1 MRRLKK
7 NIATAM
13 ITAMSLSMLPA
24 QMWGTTASAATT
36 KKIVAKKIEMTVSTN
51 KGLKSALKKG
61 NINKIVL
68 NAASTKNFRVPK
80 GNYKDKILVINS
92 SDKSKVYIPKGTKFK
107 KIIYLGTVKNA
118 NLVVDETGNKIEIAS
133 KITLN
138 ISGKAAYAELTYKT
152 GAESAKVTSKIE
164 LIASNK
170 TKKSIKATIAGKK
183 VIIKAGDT
191 YASSDLDIDSDD
203 TPQGT
208 ANIDVNDDSTPQG
221 SAATTDTGNTAGNT
235 TNTGSTGGG
244 YIGGGST
251 GGGSNTNSGN
261 NTPQTPAKEANK
273 IVNTEKTKVI
283 DATSFLRYVVV
294 SFVNGYTKDNTTV
307 YVDGTDVTSELTKVD
322 TEGTLYKWEVYGKYP
337 SEVKVVSNKD
347 KNISQT
353 VKLDRPTGAKLV
365 KPIVTNKRRTPEFV
379 IGSSRIS
386 RFDYYLDNFDN
397 EGNRRMKPGITTFNS
412 DFKASQ
418 KISERPYYAPDVEVG
433 KDLTVMFNYT
443 SDDDKKWF
451 DNIPKTGAL
460 QLVEDSDNQ
469 YTIKKDVQYEKK
481 FVEHGGQKAALVIK
495 TGGTNFRSAGYFRLR
510 VMSEGSKSYMLRVRL
525 EYPGQPRLFL
535 REPVL
540 KSGKNLH
547 FDVEGVTLGVKNAVE
562 KVELTLPNKEVR
574 TLRHNIDYFFFGNL
588 FVLYNDVTKG
598 KEEDGTKGINNT
610 LYKGE
615 YSLKIYF
622 NEYKPATV
630 GFDIPDGQEAGKKNE
645 TTADKVTTMGSKS
658 SLLSMDGMKF
668 DAVAG
673 ATRKAT
679 PGGNRG
685 DYTGSLTIVRDLIFD
700 VDLLANAEIFDELGI
715 KNDYA
720 KAIVDRFEKEV
731 TVKAVYNHNSD
742 FYDFGYYN
750 TAMIAKRDDGMY
762 LSFSDYMKQD
772 GVKTINKI
780 KKANAVLEDN
790 LIGGV
795 LDGNQLGEEAPKFTI
810 PNEGKVST
818 DGKITLQADAA
829 YLAKVKA
836 LHPEREK
843 GQKYMFTMS
852 SDDYKVDG
860 DKLTIR
866 GIGLI
871 NRYFPNLNTLP
882 RKVKVIVVAD
892 GYQAQT
898 IELTVVKPDEN
909 ALKTLEMP
917 DKFTTFHIGN
927 TLSFGTTS
935 GIRNVNDWMKNIVS
949 ITVGGVKYNRVPNGR
964 YSVKDENEFYVGSS
978 VEITLP
984 KSKSNNIPMVIEAT
998 GYKTYTFTIDNSG
1011 EKAQIV
1017 KGEETDGTGIIPK
1030 QPEQKNPET
1039 GKETETPKL
1048 NLDEI
1053 VRTETAN
1060 DAPDAKSLTIPEDK
1074 KLYVQ
1079 AGYKKLS
1086 IGAAFTGNGAEVIAW
1101 LEKVNSVKVDGV
1113 NYTKGS
1119 GFGLKDKQFK
1129 FSFGSMEINRPEK
1142 KAVIPMVIKA
1152 EGYKTYVFTFNN
1164 SSEDSVQDT
1173 FKLINGNKT
1182 EQPKPDDKKDNQTPA
1197 PGQDDKQTPG
1207 DKEKPKDKKEDN
1219 QGGTLLE
1226 LPLPQTF
1233 KVGISYADRFT
1244 IKKYFL
1250 GEANKEATQ
1259 KWIDMVTEVTVN
1271 GRICTYGND
1280 DERKSLNEYEF
1291 RKVRGNFGDLE
1302 LQIARPYDIKGD
1314 ANKAVS
1320 LEIEAKGYKT
1330 YIFTFDNSSSKVEV
1344 IKGEEKKTV
1353 APAESD
1359 KAREEEKKA
1368 KEEQE
1373 KKEQEEKK
1381 KQEAEAAKKAE
1392 EAKKQAAVTRASE
1405 AAGRANTEA
1414 ERADDEAKKAEEVAS
1429 KSESAKDI
1437 AVKARTAANLAK
1449 EAAERAKA
1457 ALAEAEKANNSVD
1470 AEAAATKAETEA
1482 ETAKSKAIEAET
1494 ARQEAETKKAEED
1507 AKKNSLKSLNL
1518 SADQPLKLDNFT
1530 EYTFF
1535 IKSENFIKNGTNV
1548 LEWIKN
1554 IESITFDGEMYTET
1568 KKSSVNKKEYKIDA
1582 ERGEVKIRRPQKK
1595 TSGLALIIKSK
1606 GFKTYEFTFD
1616 NSSKSNRRIAFVR
1629 EIEG

>member
-1 MRRLKK
+1 M
-7 NIATAM
+7 IA
-13 ITAMSLSMLPA
+13 AMSLSMLPA
-24 QMWGTTASAATT
+24 QMWGTTISAATT
-36 KKIVAKKIEMTVSTN
+36 KKVATKKIEMTVSTN

-61 NINKIVL
+61 NVNKIVL
-68 NAASTKNFRVPK
+68 NAVSTKNFRVPK

-92 SDKSKVYIPKGTKFK
+92 SDKSRVYIPKRTKFK
-107 KIIYLGTVKNA
+107 KIIYLGIVKNA
-118 NLVVDETGNKIEIAS
+118 SLILDEAGNKIEIAS
-133 KITLN
+133 KVTLN
-138 ISGKAAYAELTYKT
+138 ISGKAAFAELTFKA
-152 GAESAKVTSKIE
+152 GSESAKITSKIE
-164 LIASNK
+164 LVASNE
-170 TKKSIKATIAGKK
+170 TKKSIKATILGKK
-183 VIIKAGDT
+183 VTIKAGDT
-191 YASSDLDIDSDD
+191 YASSDLDIDLDIDSDD

-208 ANIDVNDDSTPQG
+208 ANIDVKDDSTPQG
-221 SAATTDTGNTAGNT
+221 SAVTNENENTAGNT
-235 TNTGSTGGG
+235 TNTGSIGGG
-244 YIGGGST
+244 YIGEGST

-273 IVNTEKTKVI
+273 IVNPEKTKVI
-283 DATSFLRYVVV
+283 DAASFLRYVVF
-294 SFVNGYTKDNTTV
+294 SFVNGYTKDNATV

-353 VKLDRPTGAKLV
+353 VKLDRPSDAKLV
-365 KPIVTNKRRTPEFV
+365 TPIVTNKRRTPEFV

-397 EGNRRMKPGITTFNS
+397 EGNRRMKPGVTTFNS
-412 DFKASQ
+412 DLKASQ
-418 KISERPYYAPDVEVG
+418 KISERPYYAPDVEIG

-469 YTIKKDVQYEKK
+469 YTIKKDVQYEKT
-481 FVEHGGQKAALVIK
+481 FVDHGGQKAALIIK

-510 VMSEGSKSYMLRVRL
+510 VKSEGSKSYMLLIRL
-525 EYPGQPRLFL
+525 EYPGQPEIFL

-540 KSGKNLH
+540 ESGKNLH

-562 KVELTLPNKEVR
+562 KVELILPNKEVR

-630 GFDIPDGQEAGKKNE
+630 GFDIPDGQEVLNKNK
-645 TTADKVTTMGSKS
+645 TTASKVITMGSKS

-852 SDDYKVDG
+852 SDDYKIDG

-866 GIGLI
+866 GTGLI

-882 RKVKVIVVAD
+882 RKVNVIVVAD

-949 ITVGGVKYNRVPNGR
+949 ITVGGVKYNRVPSGR
-964 YSVKDENEFYVGSS
+964 YSVKDDNEFYVGSS

-1079 AGYKKLS
+1079 AGHKKLS

-1152 EGYKTYVFTFNN
+1152 EGYKTYVFTFDN
-1164 SSEDSVQDT
+1164 SSEDSVKDT

-1207 DKEKPKDKKEDN
+1207 DKENPKDKKEDN

-1233 KVGISYADRFT
+1233 KVGRDYDDRFT

-1250 GEANKEATQ
+1250 GDANKEATQ

-1280 DERKSLNEYEF
+1280 DERKNLNEYEF

-1359 KAREEEKKA
+1359 KAKEEEKKA
-1368 KEEQE
+1368 KEEQD

-1381 KQEAEAAKKAE
+1381 KQEAEAA
-1392 EAKKQAAVTRASE
+1392 
-1405 AAGRANTEA
+1405 
-1414 ERADDEAKKAEEVAS
+1414 
-1429 KSESAKDI
+1429 
-1437 AVKARTAANLAK
+1437 
-1449 EAAERAKA
+1449 
-1457 ALAEAEKANNSVD
+1457 
-1470 AEAAATKAETEA
+1470 
-1482 ETAKSKAIEAET
+1482 
-1494 ARQEAETKKAEED
+1494 KKAEED

-1518 SADQPLKLDNFT
+1518 SADQPLKLDNIT
-1530 EYTFF
+1530 LNTFF
-1535 IKSENFIKNGTNV
+1535 IKSNNFIKNGTNV

-1554 IESITFDGEMYTET
+1554 IESITFDGEMYTEA
-1568 KKSSVNKKEYKIDA
+1568 KNSFVNKKEYKIDA
-1582 ERGEVKIRRPQKK
+1582 ERDEIKIRRPQK
-1595 TSGLALIIKSK
+1595 TASGLALIIKSK

-1616 NSSKSNRRIAFVR
+1616 NSTKSDKRIAFVR

>member
-24 QMWGTTASAATT
+24 QMWGTTISAATT
-36 KKIVAKKIEMTVSTN
+36 KKVVAKKIEMTVSTN

-61 NINKIVL
+61 NVNKIVL
-68 NAASTKNFRVPK
+68 NAVSTKNFRVPK

-118 NLVVDETGNKIEIAS
+118 NLVIDETGNKIEIAS

-170 TKKSIKATIAGKK
+170 TKKSIKATILGKK

-208 ANIDVNDDSTPQG
+208 ANIDVKDDSTPQG
-221 SAATTDTGNTAGNT
+221 SAVTNENENTAGNT
-235 TNTGSTGGG
+235 TNTGSIGGG

-273 IVNTEKTKVI
+273 IVNPEKTKVI

-294 SFVNGYTKDNTTV
+294 SFVNGYTKDNATV
-307 YVDGTDVTSELTKVD
+307 YIDGTDVTSELTKVD

-337 SEVKVVSNKD
+337 AEVKVVSNKD

-353 VKLDRPTGAKLV
+353 VKLDRPTDAKLV
-365 KPIVTNKRRTPEFV
+365 TPIVTNKRRTPEFV

-397 EGNRRMKPGITTFNS
+397 EGNRRIKPGITTFNS

-443 SDDDKKWF
+443 SEDDKKWF

-469 YTIKKDVQYEKK
+469 YTIKKDVQYEKT
-481 FVEHGGQKAALVIK
+481 FVDRGGQKAALIIK

-510 VMSEGSKSYMLRVRL
+510 VKSEGSKSYMLRIRL
-525 EYPGQPRLFL
+525 EYPGQPEIFL

-540 KSGKNLH
+540 ESGKNLH

-673 ATRKAT
+673 ATRKPT

-750 TAMIAKRDDGMY
+750 TAMTAKRDDGMY

-866 GIGLI
+866 GTGLI

-882 RKVKVIVVAD
+882 RKVNIIVVAD

-949 ITVGGVKYNRVPNGR
+949 ITVGGVKYNRVPSGR
-964 YSVKDENEFYVGSS
+964 YSVKDDNEFYVGSS

-984 KSKSNNIPMVIEAT
+984 KSKFNNIPMVIEAT

-1017 KGEETDGTGIIPK
+1017 KGYETDGTGIIPK

-1079 AGYKKLS
+1079 AGHKKLS

-1152 EGYKTYVFTFNN
+1152 EGYKTYVFTFDN
-1164 SSEDSVQDT
+1164 SSEDSVKDT

-1182 EQPKPDDKKDNQTPA
+1182 EQPKPDDKN
-1197 PGQDDKQTPG
+1197 
-1207 DKEKPKDKKEDN
+1207 EDN

-1233 KVGISYADRFT
+1233 KVGRDYADRFT

-1250 GEANKEATQ
+1250 GDANKEATQ

-1280 DERKSLNEYEF
+1280 DERKNLNEYEF

-1359 KAREEEKKA
+1359 KAKEEEKKA

-1381 KQEAEAAKKAE
+1381 KQEADAA
-1392 EAKKQAAVTRASE
+1392 
-1405 AAGRANTEA
+1405 
-1414 ERADDEAKKAEEVAS
+1414 
-1429 KSESAKDI
+1429 
-1437 AVKARTAANLAK
+1437 
-1449 EAAERAKA
+1449 
-1457 ALAEAEKANNSVD
+1457 
-1470 AEAAATKAETEA
+1470 
-1482 ETAKSKAIEAET
+1482 
-1494 ARQEAETKKAEED
+1494 KKAEED

-1518 SADQPLKLDNFT
+1518 SADQPLKLDNVT
-1530 EYTFF
+1530 LNTFF
-1535 IKSENFIKNGTNV
+1535 IKSNNFIKNGTNV

-1554 IESITFDGEMYTET
+1554 TESITFDGEMYTEA
-1568 KKSSVNKKEYKIDA
+1568 KKSFVNKKEYKIDA
-1582 ERGEVKIRRPQKK
+1582 ERGEIKIRRPQK
-1595 TSGLALIIKSK
+1595 TASGLALIIKSK

-1616 NSSKSNRRIAFVR
+1616 NSTNSDKRIAFVR

>member
-1 MRRLKK
+1 M
-7 NIATAM
+7 
-13 ITAMSLSMLPA
+13 
-24 QMWGTTASAATT
+24 
-36 KKIVAKKIEMTVSTN
+36 
-51 KGLKSALKKG
+51 
-61 NINKIVL
+61 
-68 NAASTKNFRVPK
+68 
-80 GNYKDKILVINS
+80 
-92 SDKSKVYIPKGTKFK
+92 
-107 KIIYLGTVKNA
+107 
-118 NLVVDETGNKIEIAS
+118 
-133 KITLN
+133 
-138 ISGKAAYAELTYKT
+138 
-152 GAESAKVTSKIE
+152 
-164 LIASNK
+164 
-170 TKKSIKATIAGKK
+170 
-183 VIIKAGDT
+183 
-191 YASSDLDIDSDD
+191 
-203 TPQGT
+203 
-208 ANIDVNDDSTPQG
+208 
-221 SAATTDTGNTAGNT
+221 
-235 TNTGSTGGG
+235 
-244 YIGGGST
+244 
-251 GGGSNTNSGN
+251 
-261 NTPQTPAKEANK
+261 
-273 IVNTEKTKVI
+273 
-283 DATSFLRYVVV
+283 
-294 SFVNGYTKDNTTV
+294 
-307 YVDGTDVTSELTKVD
+307 
-322 TEGTLYKWEVYGKYP
+322 
-337 SEVKVVSNKD
+337 
-347 KNISQT
+347 
-353 VKLDRPTGAKLV
+353 
-365 KPIVTNKRRTPEFV
+365 
-379 IGSSRIS
+379 
-386 RFDYYLDNFDN
+386 
-397 EGNRRMKPGITTFNS
+397 
-412 DFKASQ
+412 
-418 KISERPYYAPDVEVG
+418 
-433 KDLTVMFNYT
+433 
-443 SDDDKKWF
+443 
-451 DNIPKTGAL
+451 
-460 QLVEDSDNQ
+460 
-469 YTIKKDVQYEKK
+469 
-481 FVEHGGQKAALVIK
+481 
-495 TGGTNFRSAGYFRLR
+495 
-510 VMSEGSKSYMLRVRL
+510 
-525 EYPGQPRLFL
+525 
-535 REPVL
+535 
-540 KSGKNLH
+540 
-547 FDVEGVTLGVKNAVE
+547 TLGVKNAVE

-630 GFDIPDGQEAGKKNE
+630 GFDIPDGQEVLNKNK
-645 TTADKVTTMGSKS
+645 TTASKVITMESKS

-685 DYTGSLTIVRDLIFD
+685 DYTGSLTILRDLIFD

-762 LSFSDYMKQD
+762 LSFSDYMKQN
-772 GVKTINKI
+772 GAKTINKI

-860 DKLTIR
+860 DKLTIS
-866 GIGLI
+866 GTGLI

-882 RKVKVIVVAD
+882 RKVNVIVVAD
-892 GYQAQT
+892 GYQPQT

-917 DKFTTFHIGN
+917 DKFTTFHIDN

-935 GIRNVNDWMKNIVS
+935 GIRNVNDWMNNIVS
-949 ITVGGVKYNRVPNGR
+949 ITVGGVKYNRVPNER
-964 YSVKDENEFYVGSS
+964 YSVKDDNEFYVGKK

-1011 EKAQIV
+1011 KQAQIV

-1030 QPEQKNPET
+1030 QPEQKTPET

-1060 DAPDAKSLTIPEDK
+1060 DAPDAKSLTIPEGK

-1079 AGYKKLS
+1079 AGHKKLS

-1142 KAVIPMVIKA
+1142 NAVIPMVIKA
-1152 EGYKTYVFTFNN
+1152 EGYKTYVFTFDN
-1164 SSEDSVQDT
+1164 SSEDSVKDT

-1182 EQPKPDDKKDNQTPA
+1182 EQPKPDDKN
-1197 PGQDDKQTPG
+1197 
-1207 DKEKPKDKKEDN
+1207 EDN

-1233 KVGISYADRFT
+1233 KVGRDYDDRFT

-1250 GEANKEATQ
+1250 GDANKEATQ
-1259 KWIDMVTEVTVN
+1259 KWIDMVTKVTVN

-1280 DERKSLNEYEF
+1280 DEKKNLNEYEF

-1359 KAREEEKKA
+1359 KAKEEEKKA

-1381 KQEAEAAKKAE
+1381 KQEADAA
-1392 EAKKQAAVTRASE
+1392 
-1405 AAGRANTEA
+1405 
-1414 ERADDEAKKAEEVAS
+1414 
-1429 KSESAKDI
+1429 
-1437 AVKARTAANLAK
+1437 
-1449 EAAERAKA
+1449 
-1457 ALAEAEKANNSVD
+1457 
-1470 AEAAATKAETEA
+1470 
-1482 ETAKSKAIEAET
+1482 
-1494 ARQEAETKKAEED
+1494 KKAEED

-1518 SADQPLKLDNFT
+1518 SADQPLKLDNIT
-1530 EYTFF
+1530 LNTFF
-1535 IKSENFIKNGTNV
+1535 IKSNNFIKNGTNV

-1554 IESITFDGEMYTET
+1554 IESITFDGEMYTEA
-1568 KKSSVNKKEYKIDA
+1568 KNSFVNKKEYKIDA
-1582 ERGEVKIRRPQKK
+1582 ERDEIKIRRPQK
-1595 TSGLALIIKSK
+1595 TASGLALIIKSK

-1616 NSSKSNRRIAFVR
+1616 NSTKSDKRIAFVR

>member
-1 MRRLKK
+1 LYAEENYNIIGGAMRRLKK
-7 NIATAM
+7 KIATAM
-13 ITAMSLSMLPA
+13 IAAMSLSMLPA
-24 QMWGTTASAATT
+24 QMWGTTISAATT
-36 KKIVAKKIEMTVSTN
+36 KKVATKKIEITVSTN

-61 NINKIVL
+61 NVNKIVL
-68 NAASTKNFRVPK
+68 NTVSAKNFRIPK

-92 SDKSKVYIPKGTKFK
+92 SDKSRVYIPKGTKFK
-107 KIIYLGTVKNA
+107 KIIYLGMVKNA
-118 NLVVDETGNKIEIAS
+118 SLILDEAGNKIEIAS
-133 KITLN
+133 KVTLN
-138 ISGKAAYAELTYKT
+138 ISGKAAFAKLTFKA
-152 GAESAKVTSKIE
+152 GSESAKITSKIE
-164 LIASNK
+164 LVASNE
-170 TKKSIKATIAGKK
+170 TKKSIKATILGKK

-208 ANIDVNDDSTPQG
+208 ANIDVKDDSTPQG
-221 SAATTDTGNTAGNT
+221 SAVTNENENTADNT
-235 TNTGSTGGG
+235 TNTGSIGGGYIGGG

-273 IVNTEKTKVI
+273 IVNPEKTKVI
-283 DATSFLRYVVV
+283 DATSFLRYVVF
-294 SFVNGYTKDNTTV
+294 SFVNGYTKDNATV
-307 YVDGTDVTSELTKVD
+307 YVDDTDVTSELTKVD

-337 SEVKVVSNKD
+337 AEVRVVSNKD

-353 VKLDRPTGAKLV
+353 VKLDRPSDAKLV
-365 KPIVTNKRRTPEFV
+365 TPIVTNKRRTPEFV
-379 IGSSRIS
+379 IGSSSIS

-412 DFKASQ
+412 DLKASQ

-433 KDLTVMFNYT
+433 KDLTVMFNYS
-443 SDDDKKWF
+443 SDEDKNWF
-451 DNIPKTGAL
+451 KNIPATGAL
-460 QLVEDSDNQ
+460 QLVEDDESQN
-469 YTIKKDVQYEKK
+469 TIKRNVQYEKK
-481 FVEHGGQKAALVIK
+481 IVEHSGQKAALIIK

-510 VMSEGSKSYMLRVRL
+510 VKSEGSKSYMLRIRL
-525 EYPGQPRLFL
+525 EYPGQPEIFL

-540 KSGKNLH
+540 ESGKNLH

-668 DAVAG
+668 DAVAS
-673 ATRKAT
+673 ATKKAT

-700 VDLLANAEIFDELGI
+700 VNLLANAEIFDELGI

-762 LSFSDYMKQD
+762 LSFSDYMKQN
-772 GVKTINKI
+772 GAKTINKI
-780 KKANAVLEDN
+780 KNANAVLEDN

-795 LDGNQLGEEAPKFTI
+795 LDGNQLGEEAPKFAI

-818 DGKITLQADAA
+818 DGIITLQADAA

-866 GIGLI
+866 GTGLI

-882 RKVKVIVVAD
+882 RKVNVIVVAD
-892 GYQAQT
+892 GYQPQT

-935 GIRNVNDWMKNIVS
+935 GIRNVNDWMNNIVS
-949 ITVGGVKYNRVPNGR
+949 ITVGGVKYNRVPNER
-964 YSVKDENEFYVGSS
+964 YSVKDDNEFYVGKK

-1011 EKAQIV
+1011 KQAQIV

-1030 QPEQKNPET
+1030 QPEQKTPET

-1060 DAPDAKSLTIPEDK
+1060 DAPDAKSLTIPEGK

-1079 AGYKKLS
+1079 AGHKKLS

-1152 EGYKTYVFTFNN
+1152 EGYKTYVFTFDN
-1164 SSEDSVQDT
+1164 SSEDSVKDT

-1182 EQPKPDDKKDNQTPA
+1182 EQPKPDDKN
-1197 PGQDDKQTPG
+1197 
-1207 DKEKPKDKKEDN
+1207 EDN

-1233 KVGISYADRFT
+1233 KVGRDYDDRFT
-1244 IKKYFL
+1244 IKNYFL
-1250 GEANKEATQ
+1250 GDANKEATK

-1271 GRICTYGND
+1271 GKICTYGND
-1280 DERKSLNEYEF
+1280 DERKNLNEYEF

-1330 YIFTFDNSSSKVEV
+1330 YIFTFDNSRSKVEV

-1359 KAREEEKKA
+1359 KAKEEEKKA

-1381 KQEAEAAKKAE
+1381 KQEADAA
-1392 EAKKQAAVTRASE
+1392 
-1405 AAGRANTEA
+1405 
-1414 ERADDEAKKAEEVAS
+1414 
-1429 KSESAKDI
+1429 
-1437 AVKARTAANLAK
+1437 
-1449 EAAERAKA
+1449 
-1457 ALAEAEKANNSVD
+1457 
-1470 AEAAATKAETEA
+1470 
-1482 ETAKSKAIEAET
+1482 
-1494 ARQEAETKKAEED
+1494 KKAEED

-1518 SADQPLKLDNFT
+1518 SADQPLKLDNIT
-1530 EYTFF
+1530 LNTFF
-1535 IKSENFIKNGTNV
+1535 IKSNNFIKNGTNV

-1554 IESITFDGEMYTET
+1554 IESITFDGEMYTEA
-1568 KKSSVNKKEYKIDA
+1568 KNSFVNKKEYKIDA
-1582 ERGEVKIRRPQKK
+1582 ERDEIKIRRPQK
-1595 TSGLALIIKSK
+1595 TASGLALIIKSK

-1616 NSSKSNRRIAFVR
+1616 NSTKSDKRIAFVR

>member
-7 NIATAM
+7 KIATAM
-13 ITAMSLSMLPA
+13 IAAMSLSMLPA
-24 QMWGTTASAATT
+24 QMWGTTISAATT
-36 KKIVAKKIEMTVSTN
+36 KKVATKKIEMTVSTN

-61 NINKIVL
+61 NVNKIVL
-68 NAASTKNFRVPK
+68 NTVSAKNFRIPK

-92 SDKSKVYIPKGTKFK
+92 SDKSRVYIPKGTKFK
-107 KIIYLGTVKNA
+107 KIIYLGMVKNA
-118 NLVVDETGNKIEIAS
+118 SLILDEAGNKIEIAS
-133 KITLN
+133 KVTLN
-138 ISGKAAYAELTYKT
+138 ISGKAAFAELTFKT
-152 GAESAKVTSKIE
+152 GAESAKITSKIE
-164 LIASNK
+164 LVASNE
-170 TKKSIKATIAGKK
+170 TKKSIKATILGKK
-183 VIIKAGDT
+183 VTIKAGDT

-208 ANIDVNDDSTPQG
+208 ANIDVKDDSTPQG
-221 SAATTDTGNTAGNT
+221 SAVTNENENTAGNT
-235 TNTGSTGGG
+235 TNTGSIGGG

-273 IVNTEKTKVI
+273 IVNPEKTKVI

-294 SFVNGYTKDNTTV
+294 SFVNGYTNNNTTV

-353 VKLDRPTGAKLV
+353 VKLDRPSDAKLV
-365 KPIVTNKRRTPEFV
+365 TPIVTNKRRTPEFV

-397 EGNRRMKPGITTFNS
+397 EGNRRMKPGVTTFNS
-412 DFKASQ
+412 DLKASQ

-433 KDLTVMFNYT
+433 KDLTVIFNYT
-443 SDDDKKWF
+443 SNDDKKWF

-469 YTIKKDVQYEKK
+469 YTIKKDVQYEKT
-481 FVEHGGQKAALVIK
+481 FVDHGGQKAALIIK

-510 VMSEGSKSYMLRVRL
+510 VKSEGSKSYMLLIRL

-673 ATRKAT
+673 STRKAT

-843 GQKYMFTMS
+843 GQKYLFTMS
-852 SDDYKVDG
+852 SDYYKVDG
-860 DKLTIR
+860 DKLTIS
-866 GIGLI
+866 GTGLI

-882 RKVKVIVVAD
+882 RKVNVIVVAD
-892 GYQAQT
+892 GYQPQT

-935 GIRNVNDWMKNIVS
+935 GIRNVNDWMNNIVS
-949 ITVGGVKYNRVPNGR
+949 ITVGGVKYNRVPNER
-964 YSVKDENEFYVGSS
+964 YSVKDDNEFYVGKK

-1011 EKAQIV
+1011 KQAQIV

-1030 QPEQKNPET
+1030 QPEQKTPET

-1074 KLYVQ
+1074 KLHVQ
-1079 AGYKKLS
+1079 PGHKKLS
-1086 IGAAFTGNGAEVIAW
+1086 IGAAFTGNGEEVIAW

-1152 EGYKTYVFTFNN
+1152 EGYKTYVFTFDN
-1164 SSEDSVQDT
+1164 SSEDSVKDT

-1182 EQPKPDDKKDNQTPA
+1182 EQPKPDDKN
-1197 PGQDDKQTPG
+1197 
-1207 DKEKPKDKKEDN
+1207 EDN

-1233 KVGISYADRFT
+1233 KVGRDYDDRFT
-1244 IKKYFL
+1244 IKNYFL
-1250 GEANKEATQ
+1250 GDANKEATK

-1271 GRICTYGND
+1271 GKICTYGND
-1280 DERKSLNEYEF
+1280 DERKNLNEYEF

-1330 YIFTFDNSSSKVEV
+1330 YIFTFDNSRSKVEV

-1359 KAREEEKKA
+1359 KAKEEEKKA

-1381 KQEAEAAKKAE
+1381 KQEADAA
-1392 EAKKQAAVTRASE
+1392 
-1405 AAGRANTEA
+1405 
-1414 ERADDEAKKAEEVAS
+1414 
-1429 KSESAKDI
+1429 
-1437 AVKARTAANLAK
+1437 
-1449 EAAERAKA
+1449 
-1457 ALAEAEKANNSVD
+1457 
-1470 AEAAATKAETEA
+1470 
-1482 ETAKSKAIEAET
+1482 
-1494 ARQEAETKKAEED
+1494 KKAEED

-1518 SADQPLKLDNFT
+1518 SADQPLKLDNIT
-1530 EYTFF
+1530 LNTFF
-1535 IKSENFIKNGTNV
+1535 IKSNNFIKNGTNV

-1554 IESITFDGEMYTET
+1554 IESITFDGEMYTEA
-1568 KKSSVNKKEYKIDA
+1568 KNSFVNKKEYKIDA
-1582 ERGEVKIRRPQKK
+1582 ERDEIKIRRPQK
-1595 TSGLALIIKSK
+1595 TASGLALIIKSK

-1616 NSSKSNRRIAFVR
+1616 NSTQSDKRIAFVR

>member
-1 MRRLKK
+1 M
-7 NIATAM
+7 IA
-13 ITAMSLSMLPA
+13 AMSLSMLPA
-24 QMWGTTASAATT
+24 QMWGTTISAATT
-36 KKIVAKKIEMTVSTN
+36 KKVATKKIEMTVSTN

-61 NINKIVL
+61 NVNKIVL
-68 NAASTKNFRVPK
+68 NTVSSKNFRIPK

-118 NLVVDETGNKIEIAS
+118 NLVIDETGNKIEIAS

-170 TKKSIKATIAGKK
+170 TKKSIKATILGKK

-208 ANIDVNDDSTPQG
+208 ANIDVKDDSTPQG
-221 SAATTDTGNTAGNT
+221 SAVTNENENTAGNT
-235 TNTGSTGGG
+235 TNTGSIGGG

-273 IVNTEKTKVI
+273 IVNPEKTKVI

-294 SFVNGYTKDNTTV
+294 SFVNGYTKDNATV
-307 YVDGTDVTSELTKVD
+307 YVDGTDVTSELSKVD

-337 SEVKVVSNKD
+337 AEVKVVSNKD

-353 VKLDRPTGAKLV
+353 VKLDRPTDAKLV
-365 KPIVTNKRRTPEFV
+365 TPIVTNKRRTPEFV

-397 EGNRRMKPGITTFNS
+397 EGNRRIKPGITTFNS

-443 SDDDKKWF
+443 SEDDKKWF

-469 YTIKKDVQYEKK
+469 YTIKKDVQYEKT
-481 FVEHGGQKAALVIK
+481 FVDHGGQKAALIIK
-495 TGGTNFRSAGYFRLR
+495 TGGTSFRSAGYFRLR
-510 VMSEGSKSYMLRVRL
+510 VKSEGSKSYMLRIRL
-525 EYPGQPRLFL
+525 EYPGQPEIFL

-540 KSGKNLH
+540 ESGKNLH

-645 TTADKVTTMGSKS
+645 TTADKVTTMGGKS

-673 ATRKAT
+673 ATKKTT

-750 TAMIAKRDDGMY
+750 TAMTAKRDDGMY

-843 GQKYMFTMS
+843 DQQYMFTMS
-852 SDDYKVDG
+852 SDDYKIDG

-866 GIGLI
+866 GTGLI

-882 RKVKVIVVAD
+882 RKVNVIVVAD

-949 ITVGGVKYNRVPNGR
+949 ITVGGVKYNRVPSGR
-964 YSVKDENEFYVGSS
+964 YSVKDDNEFYVGSS

-1017 KGEETDGTGIIPK
+1017 KGYETDGTGIIPK

-1079 AGYKKLS
+1079 PGHKKLS

-1119 GFGLKDKQFK
+1119 GFGLKDRQFK

-1152 EGYKTYVFTFNN
+1152 EGYKTYVFTFDN
-1164 SSEDSVQDT
+1164 SSEDSVKDT

-1182 EQPKPDDKKDNQTPA
+1182 EQPKPDDKN
-1197 PGQDDKQTPG
+1197 
-1207 DKEKPKDKKEDN
+1207 EDN

-1233 KVGISYADRFT
+1233 KVGRDYADRFT
-1244 IKKYFL
+1244 IKNYFL
-1250 GEANKEATQ
+1250 GDANKEATK

-1271 GRICTYGND
+1271 GKICTYGND
-1280 DERKSLNEYEF
+1280 DERKNLNEYEF

-1359 KAREEEKKA
+1359 KAKEEEKKA

-1381 KQEAEAAKKAE
+1381 KQEADAA
-1392 EAKKQAAVTRASE
+1392 
-1405 AAGRANTEA
+1405 
-1414 ERADDEAKKAEEVAS
+1414 
-1429 KSESAKDI
+1429 
-1437 AVKARTAANLAK
+1437 
-1449 EAAERAKA
+1449 
-1457 ALAEAEKANNSVD
+1457 
-1470 AEAAATKAETEA
+1470 
-1482 ETAKSKAIEAET
+1482 
-1494 ARQEAETKKAEED
+1494 KKAEED

-1518 SADQPLKLDNFT
+1518 SADQPLKLDNIT
-1530 EYTFF
+1530 LNTFF
-1535 IKSENFIKNGTNV
+1535 IKSNNFIKNGTNV

-1554 IESITFDGEMYTET
+1554 IESITFDGEMYTEA
-1568 KKSSVNKKEYKIDA
+1568 KNSFVNKKEYKIDA
-1582 ERGEVKIRRPQKK
+1582 ERDEIKIRRPQK
-1595 TSGLALIIKSK
+1595 TASGLALIIKSK

-1616 NSSKSNRRIAFVR
+1616 NSTKSDKRIAFVR

>member
-68 NAASTKNFRVPK
+68 NTASTKNFRVPK

-244 YIGGGST
+244 YTGGGST

-261 NTPQTPAKEANK
+261 NTPQAPAKEANK

-294 SFVNGYTKDNTTV
+294 SFVNGYTKDNATV

-353 VKLDRPTGAKLV
+353 VKLDRPTDAKLV

-574 TLRHNIDYFFFGNL
+574 TLRYNIDYFFFGNL

-762 LSFSDYMKQD
+762 LSFSDYMEQN
-772 GVKTINKI
+772 GAKTINKI
-780 KKANAVLEDN
+780 KNANAVLEDN

-795 LDGNQLGEEAPKFTI
+795 LDGNQLGEEAPKFAI

-866 GIGLI
+866 GTGLI

-882 RKVKVIVVAD
+882 RKVNVIVVAD
-892 GYQAQT
+892 GYQPQT

-964 YSVKDENEFYVGSS
+964 YSVKDDNEFYVGSS

-1060 DAPDAKSLTIPEDK
+1060 DAPDAKSLTIPEGK

-1079 AGYKKLS
+1079 TGYKELS

-1113 NYTKGS
+1113 NYIKGS

-1129 FSFGSMEINRPEK
+1129 FSSILSLLEINRPEK

-1152 EGYKTYVFTFNN
+1152 EGYKTYVFTFDN
-1164 SSEDSVQDT
+1164 SSEDSVKDT

-1207 DKEKPKDKKEDN
+1207 DKEKPKDKNEDN

-1233 KVGISYADRFT
+1233 KMGRDYADRFT

-1250 GEANKEATQ
+1250 GDANKEATQ

-1280 DERKSLNEYEF
+1280 DERKNLNEYEF

-1359 KAREEEKKA
+1359 KAKEEEKKA

-1381 KQEAEAAKKAE
+1381 KQEADAAKKAE
-1392 EAKKQAAVTRASE
+1392 ETKKQAAVTRASE

-1507 AKKNSLKSLNL
+1507 TKKNSLKSLNL
-1518 SADQPLKLDNFT
+1518 PEGKF
-1530 EYTFF
+1530 
-1535 IKSENFIKNGTNV
+1535 KSTSNTATIVIKNDFLGTSQIAIV
-1548 LEWIKN
+1548 QEWLNKV
-1554 IESITFDGEMYTET
+1554 ESITFDGVTYKQGGNKLNANEYS
-1568 KKSSVNKKEYKIDA
+1568 KKNSELKIMRPKNKGKGISLIIRSEGFKSYELTIDNSQSSY
-1582 ERGEVKIRRPQKK
+1582 VKIISVK
-1595 TSGLALIIKSK
+1595 
-1606 GFKTYEFTFD
+1606 
-1616 NSSKSNRRIAFVR
+1616 
-1629 EIEG
+1629 EI

>member
-1 MRRLKK
+1 M
-7 NIATAM
+7 IA
-13 ITAMSLSMLPA
+13 AMSLSMLPA
-24 QMWGTTASAATT
+24 QMWGTTISAATT
-36 KKIVAKKIEMTVSTN
+36 KKVATKKIEMTVSTN

-61 NINKIVL
+61 NVNKIVL
-68 NAASTKNFRVPK
+68 NTVSAKNFRIPK

-92 SDKSKVYIPKGTKFK
+92 SDKSRVYIPKGTKFK

-118 NLVVDETGNKIEIAS
+118 NLVIDETGNKIEIAS

-170 TKKSIKATIAGKK
+170 TKKSIKATILGKK

-208 ANIDVNDDSTPQG
+208 ANIDVKDDSTPQR
-221 SAATTDTGNTAGNT
+221 SAVTNENENTAGNT
-235 TNTGSTGGG
+235 TNTGSIGGG

-273 IVNTEKTKVI
+273 IVNPEKTKVI

-294 SFVNGYTKDNTTV
+294 SFVNGYTKDNATV
-307 YVDGTDVTSELTKVD
+307 YVDGTDVTSELSKVD

-337 SEVKVVSNKD
+337 AEVKVVSNKD

-353 VKLDRPTGAKLV
+353 VKLDRPTDAKLV
-365 KPIVTNKRRTPEFV
+365 TPIVTNKRRTPEFV

-397 EGNRRMKPGITTFNS
+397 EGNRRIKPGITTFNS

-443 SDDDKKWF
+443 SEDDKKWF

-469 YTIKKDVQYEKK
+469 YTIKKDVQYEKT
-481 FVEHGGQKAALVIK
+481 FVNHGGQKAALIIK

-630 GFDIPDGQEAGKKNE
+630 GFYIPDGQEAGKKNE

-673 ATRKAT
+673 STRKAT

-685 DYTGSLTIVRDLIFD
+685 DYTGSLTIIRDLIFD

-762 LSFSDYMKQD
+762 LSFSDYMKQN
-772 GVKTINKI
+772 GAKTINKI
-780 KKANAVLEDN
+780 KNANAVLEDN

-795 LDGNQLGEEAPKFTI
+795 LDGNQLGEEAPKFAI

-818 DGKITLQADAA
+818 DGIITLQADAA

-866 GIGLI
+866 GTGLI

-882 RKVKVIVVAD
+882 RKVNVIVVAD
-892 GYQAQT
+892 GYQPQA

-927 TLSFGTTS
+927 TLSFGTTL

-949 ITVGGVKYNRVPNGR
+949 ITVGGVKYNRVPSGR
-964 YSVKDENEFYVGSS
+964 YSVKNDNEFYVGSS

-984 KSKSNNIPMVIEAT
+984 NSKSNNIPMVIEAT

-1060 DAPDAKSLTIPEDK
+1060 DAPDAKSLTIQEDK

-1079 AGYKKLS
+1079 AGHKKLS

-1152 EGYKTYVFTFNN
+1152 EGYKTYVFTFDN
-1164 SSEDSVQDT
+1164 SSEDSVKDT

-1182 EQPKPDDKKDNQTPA
+1182 EQPKPDDKN
-1197 PGQDDKQTPG
+1197 
-1207 DKEKPKDKKEDN
+1207 EDN

-1233 KVGISYADRFT
+1233 KVGRDYDDRFT
-1244 IKKYFL
+1244 IKNYFL
-1250 GEANKEATQ
+1250 GDANKEATK

-1271 GRICTYGND
+1271 GKICTYGND
-1280 DERKSLNEYEF
+1280 DERKNLNEYEF

-1330 YIFTFDNSSSKVEV
+1330 YIFTFDNSRSKVEV

-1359 KAREEEKKA
+1359 KAKEEEKKA

-1381 KQEAEAAKKAE
+1381 KQEADAA
-1392 EAKKQAAVTRASE
+1392 
-1405 AAGRANTEA
+1405 
-1414 ERADDEAKKAEEVAS
+1414 
-1429 KSESAKDI
+1429 
-1437 AVKARTAANLAK
+1437 
-1449 EAAERAKA
+1449 
-1457 ALAEAEKANNSVD
+1457 
-1470 AEAAATKAETEA
+1470 
-1482 ETAKSKAIEAET
+1482 
-1494 ARQEAETKKAEED
+1494 KKAEED

-1518 SADQPLKLDNFT
+1518 SADQPLKLDNIT
-1530 EYTFF
+1530 LNTFF
-1535 IKSENFIKNGTNV
+1535 IKSNNFIKNGTNV

-1554 IESITFDGEMYTET
+1554 IESITFDGEMYTEA
-1568 KKSSVNKKEYKIDA
+1568 KNSFVNKKEYKIDA
-1582 ERGEVKIRRPQKK
+1582 ERDEIKIRRPQK
-1595 TSGLALIIKSK
+1595 TASGLALIIKSK

-1616 NSSKSNRRIAFVR
+1616 NSTKSDKRIAFVR

>member
-1 MRRLKK
+1 MYAEENYNIIGGAMRRLKK

-13 ITAMSLSMLPA
+13 IAAMSLSMLPA
-24 QMWGTTASAATT
+24 QMWGTTISAATT
-36 KKIVAKKIEMTVSTN
+36 KKVVTKKIEMTVSTN
-51 KGLKSALKKG
+51 KGLKSALKNG
-61 NINKIVL
+61 NVNKIVL
-68 NAASTKNFRVPK
+68 NTVSSKNFRIPK

-92 SDKSKVYIPKGTKFK
+92 SDKSRVYIPKGTKFK
-107 KIIYLGTVKNA
+107 KIIYLGMVKNA
-118 NLVVDETGNKIEIAS
+118 SLILDEAGNKIEIAS
-133 KITLN
+133 KVTLN
-138 ISGKAAYAELTYKT
+138 ISGKAAFAELTFKT
-152 GAESAKVTSKIE
+152 GAESAKITSKIE
-164 LIASNK
+164 LVASNE
-170 TKKSIKATIAGKK
+170 TKKSIKATILGKK
-183 VIIKAGDT
+183 VTIKAGDT

-208 ANIDVNDDSTPQG
+208 ANIDVKDDSTPQG
-221 SAATTDTGNTAGNT
+221 SAVTNENENTAGNT
-235 TNTGSTGGG
+235 TNTGSIGGG

-273 IVNTEKTKVI
+273 IVNPEKTKVI
-283 DATSFLRYVVV
+283 DATSFLRYVVF
-294 SFVNGYTKDNTTV
+294 SFVNGYTKDNATV

-337 SEVKVVSNKD
+337 AEVKVVSNKD

-353 VKLDRPTGAKLV
+353 VKLDRPSDAKLV
-365 KPIVTNKRRTPEFV
+365 TPIVTNKRRTPEFV

-397 EGNRRMKPGITTFNS
+397 EGNRRMKPGVTTFNS
-412 DFKASQ
+412 DLKASQ

-443 SDDDKKWF
+443 SNDDKKWF

-469 YTIKKDVQYEKK
+469 YTIKKDVQYEKT
-481 FVEHGGQKAALVIK
+481 FVDHGGQKAALIIK

-510 VMSEGSKSYMLRVRL
+510 VKSEGSKSYMLLIRL
-525 EYPGQPRLFL
+525 EYPGQPKIFL

-540 KSGKNLH
+540 ESGKNLH

-630 GFDIPDGQEAGKKNE
+630 GFDIPDGQEVLNKNK
-645 TTADKVTTMGSKS
+645 TTASKVITMESKS

-685 DYTGSLTIVRDLIFD
+685 DYTGSLTILRDLIFD

-762 LSFSDYMKQD
+762 LSFSDYMKQN
-772 GVKTINKI
+772 GAKTINKI

-860 DKLTIR
+860 DKLTIS
-866 GIGLI
+866 GTGLI

-882 RKVKVIVVAD
+882 RKVNVIVVAD
-892 GYQAQT
+892 GYQPQT

-917 DKFTTFHIGN
+917 DKFTTFHIDN

-935 GIRNVNDWMKNIVS
+935 GIRNVNDWMNNIVS
-949 ITVGGVKYNRVPNGR
+949 ITVGGVKYNRVPNER
-964 YSVKDENEFYVGSS
+964 YSVKDDNEFYVGKK

-1011 EKAQIV
+1011 KQAQIV

-1030 QPEQKNPET
+1030 QPEQKTPET

-1060 DAPDAKSLTIPEDK
+1060 DAPDAKSLTIPEGK

-1079 AGYKKLS
+1079 AGHKKLS

-1142 KAVIPMVIKA
+1142 NAVIPMVIKA
-1152 EGYKTYVFTFNN
+1152 EGYKTYVFTFDN
-1164 SSEDSVQDT
+1164 SSEDSVKDT

-1182 EQPKPDDKKDNQTPA
+1182 EQPKPDDKN
-1197 PGQDDKQTPG
+1197 
-1207 DKEKPKDKKEDN
+1207 EDN

-1233 KVGISYADRFT
+1233 KVGRDYDDRFT

-1250 GEANKEATQ
+1250 GDANKEATQ
-1259 KWIDMVTEVTVN
+1259 KWIDMVTKVTVN

-1280 DERKSLNEYEF
+1280 DEKKNLNEYEF

-1359 KAREEEKKA
+1359 KAKEEEKKA

-1381 KQEAEAAKKAE
+1381 KQEADAA
-1392 EAKKQAAVTRASE
+1392 
-1405 AAGRANTEA
+1405 
-1414 ERADDEAKKAEEVAS
+1414 
-1429 KSESAKDI
+1429 
-1437 AVKARTAANLAK
+1437 
-1449 EAAERAKA
+1449 
-1457 ALAEAEKANNSVD
+1457 
-1470 AEAAATKAETEA
+1470 
-1482 ETAKSKAIEAET
+1482 
-1494 ARQEAETKKAEED
+1494 KKAEED

-1518 SADQPLKLDNFT
+1518 SADQPLKLDNIT
-1530 EYTFF
+1530 LNTFF
-1535 IKSENFIKNGTNV
+1535 IKSNNFIKNGTNV

-1554 IESITFDGEMYTET
+1554 IESITFDGEMYTEA
-1568 KKSSVNKKEYKIDA
+1568 KNSFVNKKEYKIDA
-1582 ERGEVKIRRPQKK
+1582 ERDEIKIRRPQK
-1595 TSGLALIIKSK
+1595 TASGLALIIKSK

-1616 NSSKSNRRIAFVR
+1616 NSTKSDKRIAFVR

>member
-13 ITAMSLSMLPA
+13 IAAMSLSMLPA
-24 QMWGTTASAATT
+24 QMWGTTISAATT
-36 KKIVAKKIEMTVSTN
+36 KKVATKKIEMTVSTN

-61 NINKIVL
+61 NVNKIVL
-68 NAASTKNFRVPK
+68 NTVSSKNFRIPK

-92 SDKSKVYIPKGTKFK
+92 SDKSRVYIPKGTKFK

-118 NLVVDETGNKIEIAS
+118 NLVIDETGNKIEIAS

-170 TKKSIKATIAGKK
+170 TKKSIKATILGKK

-208 ANIDVNDDSTPQG
+208 ANIDVKDDSTPQG
-221 SAATTDTGNTAGNT
+221 SAVTNENENTAGNT
-235 TNTGSTGGG
+235 TNTGSIGGG

-261 NTPQTPAKEANK
+261 NIPQTPAKEANK
-273 IVNTEKTKVI
+273 IVNPEKTKVI

-294 SFVNGYTKDNTTV
+294 SFVNGYTKDNATV
-307 YVDGTDVTSELTKVD
+307 YVDGTDVTSELSKVD

-337 SEVKVVSNKD
+337 AEVKVVSNKD

-353 VKLDRPTGAKLV
+353 VKLDRPTDAKLV
-365 KPIVTNKRRTPEFV
+365 TPIVTNKRRTPEFV

-397 EGNRRMKPGITTFNS
+397 EGNRRIKPGITTFNS

-443 SDDDKKWF
+443 SEDDKKWF

-469 YTIKKDVQYEKK
+469 YTIKNDVQYEKT
-481 FVEHGGQKAALVIK
+481 FVDHGGQKAALIIK
-495 TGGTNFRSAGYFRLR
+495 TGGMNFRTAGYFRLR
-510 VMSEGSKSYMLRVRL
+510 VKSEGSKSYMLRIRL
-525 EYPGQPRLFL
+525 EYPGQPEIFL

-540 KSGKNLH
+540 ESGKNLH

-630 GFDIPDGQEAGKKNE
+630 GFDIPDGQDAGKKNE

-673 ATRKAT
+673 ATRKPT

-750 TAMIAKRDDGMY
+750 TAMTAKRDDGMY

-866 GIGLI
+866 GTGLI

-882 RKVKVIVVAD
+882 RKVNIIVVAD

-949 ITVGGVKYNRVPNGR
+949 ITVGGVKYNRVPSGR
-964 YSVKDENEFYVGSS
+964 YSVKDDNEFYVGSS

-1060 DAPDAKSLTIPEDK
+1060 DAPDAKSLTIPEGK
-1074 KLYVQ
+1074 KLHVQ
-1079 AGYKKLS
+1079 AGHKKLS

-1152 EGYKTYVFTFNN
+1152 EGYKTYVFTFDN
-1164 SSEDSVQDT
+1164 SSEDSVKDT

-1182 EQPKPDDKKDNQTPA
+1182 EQPKPDDKN
-1197 PGQDDKQTPG
+1197 
-1207 DKEKPKDKKEDN
+1207 EDN

-1233 KVGISYADRFT
+1233 KVGRDYADRFT

-1250 GEANKEATQ
+1250 GDANKEATQ

-1280 DERKSLNEYEF
+1280 DERKNLNEYEF

-1359 KAREEEKKA
+1359 K
-1368 KEEQE
+1368 
-1373 KKEQEEKK
+1373 
-1381 KQEAEAAKKAE
+1381 
-1392 EAKKQAAVTRASE
+1392 
-1405 AAGRANTEA
+1405 
-1414 ERADDEAKKAEEVAS
+1414 
-1429 KSESAKDI
+1429 
-1437 AVKARTAANLAK
+1437 
-1449 EAAERAKA
+1449 
-1457 ALAEAEKANNSVD
+1457 
-1470 AEAAATKAETEA
+1470 
-1482 ETAKSKAIEAET
+1482 
-1494 ARQEAETKKAEED
+1494 
-1507 AKKNSLKSLNL
+1507 
-1518 SADQPLKLDNFT
+1518 
-1530 EYTFF
+1530 
-1535 IKSENFIKNGTNV
+1535 
-1548 LEWIKN
+1548 
-1554 IESITFDGEMYTET
+1554 
-1568 KKSSVNKKEYKIDA
+1568 
-1582 ERGEVKIRRPQKK
+1582 
-1595 TSGLALIIKSK
+1595 
-1606 GFKTYEFTFD
+1606 
-1616 NSSKSNRRIAFVR
+1616 RIAFVR